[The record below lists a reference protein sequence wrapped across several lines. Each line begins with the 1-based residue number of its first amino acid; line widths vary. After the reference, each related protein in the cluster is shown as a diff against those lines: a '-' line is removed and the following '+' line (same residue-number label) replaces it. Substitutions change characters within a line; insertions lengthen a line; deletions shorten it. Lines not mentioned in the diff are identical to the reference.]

1 MKTGILIHSKTGHTR
16 LVAQELQK
24 ALAEKGQPADLLEVR
39 AMNEGARDAASVQ
52 LAPLPD
58 LFAYDRLIIGAP
70 VWGGR
75 LSTVM
80 QACLLALPSLEG
92 KELFGF
98 VTQAFPSPSMGG
110 VQALQNLEELCG
122 AKGQTLAR
130 TSVVNWMFKKKR
142 ARRIAETLRAFT
154 AD

>member
-16 LVAQELQK
+16 LVAEELQK
-24 ALAEKGQPADLLEVR
+24 ALAASGQPADLLEVR
-39 AMNEGARDAASVQ
+39 AMNEGVRDAAAVQ
-52 LAPLPD
+52 LASLPD
-58 LFAYDRLIIGAP
+58 VGSYDRLIIGAP

-92 KELFGF
+92 KELLGF
-98 VTQAFPSPSMGG
+98 VTQAFPRPSMGG
-110 VQALQNLEELCG
+110 IQALRNLDELCS
-122 AKGQTLAR
+122 AKGGALSR

-142 ARRIAETLRAFT
+142 ARLIAETLRDFT
-154 AD
+154 SD